1 MIDLRGNKNFG
12 FVFFFSLPV
21 STLLLL
27 TAPGELQPNTNSTPP
42 LPGDSSSTTTRSA
55 FAERHQL
62 HHDAICLRHVTPTSL
77 HRATHHHA
85 ICGLQSQWIWR
96 KRNKRDKVHCLWNCP
111 WNVKLYVPWVIV
123 DGQPQYEEYENL
135 IGYICKAYKSCL
147 RVAATYPLSPTS
159 MGSNRSLSF

>member
-27 TAPGELQPNTNSTPP
+27 TAPRVLQPNSNSTPP

-62 HHDAICLRHVTPTSL
+62 HHDAICLRHVTPPRDLLQLKYAAETNSL
-77 HRATHHHA
+77 VPLHQFA
-85 ICGLQSQWIWR
+85 
-96 KRNKRDKVHCLWNCP
+96 
-111 WNVKLYVPWVIV
+111 PWVVV
-123 DGQPQYEEYENL
+123 DGQPQYEEYENF

>member
-27 TAPGELQPNTNSTPP
+27 TAPRVLQPNTNSTPP

-55 FAERHQL
+55 FSERHQL

-85 ICGLQSQWIWR
+85 IWFDFVLLWIYNGKLFILNSNNSAIYFNGIVFQQKLLVLCFFFFLELLEKNSIFFPVIEDER
-96 KRNKRDKVHCLWNCP
+96 KGTVF
-111 WNVKLYVPWVIV
+111 
-123 DGQPQYEEYENL
+123 
-135 IGYICKAYKSCL
+135 SC
-147 RVAATYPLSPTS
+147 
-159 MGSNRSLSF
+159 